1 MWVLVSKIMQK
12 KIKKLRFAPKEKW
25 GNLTNLI
32 ISSQDG
38 KVAGCYLSFLGA
50 ADV

>member
-1 MWVLVSKIMQK
+1 MQNK
-12 KIKKLRFAPKEKW
+12 KKLRFVPKKA
-25 GNLTNLI
+25 GNLPNLI
-32 ISSQDG
+32 ISTPDG